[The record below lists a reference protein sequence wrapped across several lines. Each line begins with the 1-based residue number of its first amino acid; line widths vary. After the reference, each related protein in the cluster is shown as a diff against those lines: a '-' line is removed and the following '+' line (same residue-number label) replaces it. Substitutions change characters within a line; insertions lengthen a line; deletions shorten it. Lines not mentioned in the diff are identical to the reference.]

1 MRDDRGKFA
10 IRLFARAER
19 KIGAVTREREA
30 EEATV
35 EEEEVAVVEEKE
47 EEDLQPRRG
56 GEWGEGSDGP
66 RVGGVGGSGGRLF
79 FYLSL
84 TLRRERTHTGSVE

>member
-1 MRDDRGKFA
+1 M
-10 IRLFARAER
+10 
-19 KIGAVTREREA
+19 
-30 EEATV
+30 
-35 EEEEVAVVEEKE
+35 EEEAVVEEKE
-47 EEDLQPRRG
+47 EEDLQPRRRG
-56 GEWGEGSDGP
+56 RGEGNDGP

>member
-10 IRLFARAER
+10 IRLFAQTER
-19 KIGAVTREREA
+19 KIGLATREREA
-30 EEATV
+30 EEVVV
-35 EEEEVAVVEEKE
+35 EEEEEAVVEEKE

-56 GEWGEGSDGP
+56 GEGGKVGDGP

>member
-1 MRDDRGKFA
+1 M
-10 IRLFARAER
+10 E
-19 KIGAVTREREA
+19 
-30 EEATV
+30 EEA
-35 EEEEVAVVEEKE
+35 VVDEKE
-47 EEDLQPRRG
+47 EEDLQPRRRG
-56 GEWGEGSDGP
+56 RGEGSDGP

>member
-1 MRDDRGKFA
+1 M
-10 IRLFARAER
+10 
-19 KIGAVTREREA
+19 
-30 EEATV
+30 
-35 EEEEVAVVEEKE
+35 EEEAVVEEKE
-47 EEDLQPRRG
+47 EEDLQPRRRG
-56 GEWGEGSDGP
+56 RGEGSDGPP